1 MRNSGWELNFYSSN
15 VQTKDFRWVTTF
27 NFSLNRSKVLKSY
40 YKSVQDI
47 PKGYEKTEP
56 VEGTSTNSWLGTPFF
71 ICDLVVIFVFR

>member
-1 MRNSGWELNFYSSN
+1 M
-15 VQTKDFRWVTTF
+15 TTF

-56 VEGTSTNSWLGTPFF
+56 VEGTSTNSWLGYRFAGIDPLTGHTLA
-71 ICDLVVIFVFR
+71 LVDNTGRDSTHRLPTGGR